1 MCAFNRLTREKGK
14 WQEIELGGGVTCE
27 LGRGVGLL
35 GDRDLTVVM
44 DYTQLRVVVM
54 KFGDSPPHDQL
65 ISSTL
70 A

>member
-1 MCAFNRLTREKGK
+1 MEVG
-14 WQEIELGGGVTCE
+14 EGVTCE

-54 KFGDSPPHDQL
+54 KFGDSPLNREAPIDR
-65 ISSTL
+65 
-70 A
+70 